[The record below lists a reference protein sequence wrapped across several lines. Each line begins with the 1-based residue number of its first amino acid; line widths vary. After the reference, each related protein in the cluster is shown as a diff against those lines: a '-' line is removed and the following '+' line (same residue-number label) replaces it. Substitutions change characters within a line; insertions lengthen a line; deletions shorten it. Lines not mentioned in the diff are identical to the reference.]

1 MHAVI
6 FEVQPKSDRKEE
18 YFDIAE
24 SIRGDLEKIDGFISI
39 ERFKSTVTEG
49 KILSLSFWE
58 TESAIEEWRN
68 QTAIKKHS
76 PKVITRCFLVTVF
89 ELLRL
94 SAITQWWT
102 VMKRHNSRQP
112 LWLALPRPSSVFLY

>member
-68 QTAIKKHS
+68 QTAHKKAQSKGYHEVFS
-76 PKVITRCFLVTVF
+76 SYRLRVAEVIRDYTMEDR
-89 ELLRL
+89 EE
-94 SAITQWWT
+94 APQ
-102 VMKRHNSRQP
+102 
-112 LWLALPRPSSVFLY
+112 LPPGATSNTPET

>member
-68 QTAIKKHS
+68 QTAHKKAQSKGYHEVFSGYRLRVAEVIRDYTMVDREEAPQS
-76 PKVITRCFLVTVF
+76 PPAATSDTP
-89 ELLRL
+89 E
-94 SAITQWWT
+94 T
-102 VMKRHNSRQP
+102 
-112 LWLALPRPSSVFLY
+112 